1 MNVEGIT
8 PILNVSNIHESF
20 AWFEKLGWER
30 RWEWGERPD
39 FGSVGSGKY
48 EIFLCRDGQG
58 SRGGP
63 MPTFSGDEN
72 TGSVWMTWWVSSP
85 AEVDA
90 IHSLALENGMIV
102 TGHPPMRTGTFANS
116 TSVTPTDTPSGLARV
131 SVKKKKNKG
140 MESSFSLL
148 LGSERS
154 GKQAKA

>member
-1 MNVEGIT
+1 MPRKGITKMNIEGIT

-102 TGHPPMRTGTFANS
+102 TQP
-116 TSVTPTDTPSGLARV
+116 PTDEDWNVREFHLRHPDGHTFRV
-131 SVKKKKNKG
+131 SA
-140 MESSFSLL
+140 SF
-148 LGSERS
+148 GEEEEE
-154 GKQAKA
+154 K